1 MTNIQMGQVMVQTV
15 TATEITDETVRKIS
29 ELLGPDWDD
38 KAKHDVWVAILNGIT
53 RAQSIIMRS

>member
-1 MTNIQMGQVMVQTV
+1 MTNIQMGQVKVQTV
-15 TATEITDETVRKIS
+15 TATEITDEIVERIS
-29 ELLGPDWDD
+29 ELLGPGWND